1 MRFFVL
7 CSERT
12 THEVVHKV
20 RESSHNIVNNQRRTG
35 LNSTTMTPRSA
46 ILLTSFLSLFLSPR
60 SCGGAGYTGVVA
72 SRRDDSTEAA
82 AHPHHHP
89 ASSDD
94 AVGTTSAV
102 VTAAAAS
109 SAPDDDRHPTD
120 NDYETTTTMMTTTT
134 TDSSY
139 YVFLQKFPLESS
151 FRMLFHTEV
160 IVCPRETFANDA
172 EFLNM
177 LDDLASNTLAPPGTF
192 GGGSGSGS
200 SSGLPV
206 RGGGGDSTPP
216 KSSPFVAIER
226 DAWSGKSEP
235 GCVQLGFAGA
245 SCGSACCG
253 SPHGSENTAYALNS
267 DRAVISNAMGG
278 YKELYFYGVSG
289 VGGEDAYEAVCHGH
303 MYAIDAGGDLPT
315 CVSDWAGTDYNPI
328 TNNCNTFTSAVL
340 KCVYGMSD
348 AKPNLGISD
357 IRTVTCPS
365 ETGRD
370 GTEVKQ
376 CVTPAMHF
384 EKINDAL
391 SMD

>member
-1 MRFFVL
+1 MRF
-7 CSERT
+7 SPKKYRQ
-12 THEVVHKV
+12 
-20 RESSHNIVNNQRRTG
+20 QRRAG
-35 LNSTTMTPRSA
+35 LNNNNIMTPRSA
-46 ILLTSFLSLFLSPR
+46 ILLISFLSLCLSPR
-60 SCGGAGYTGVVA
+60 SCGGAEYPGVVA

-89 ASSDD
+89 ASDD
-94 AVGTTSAV
+94 AEETTSAV
-102 VTAAAAS
+102 VAAAAS
-109 SAPDDDRHPTD
+109 SAPDDRHPTD
-120 NDYETTTTMMTTTT
+120 NDYETTTTTTTT
-134 TDSSY
+134 TSDSSY

-160 IVCPRETFANDA
+160 IVCPRETFARDA

-177 LDDLASNTLAPPGTF
+177 LDDLASNTLTPPGNF

-200 SSGLPV
+200 SGLLV
-206 RGGGGDSTPP
+206 RGGGGSTP
-216 KSSPFVAIER
+216 KSPFVAVER
-226 DAWSGKSEP
+226 DAWSRQSEP

-253 SPHGSENTAYALNS
+253 SPHRSENTAYALNS
-267 DRAVISNAMGG
+267 NRAVISNAMGE

-289 VGGEDAYEAVCHGH
+289 GGPGPSSSSSSSSSSSGGGGGSIAVDGEDAYGAVCHGH
-303 MYAIDAGGDLPT
+303 MYAIDAGGELPT
-315 CVSDWAGTDYNPI
+315 CVSDWAGTDYNPL

-365 ETGRD
+365 ERGKD